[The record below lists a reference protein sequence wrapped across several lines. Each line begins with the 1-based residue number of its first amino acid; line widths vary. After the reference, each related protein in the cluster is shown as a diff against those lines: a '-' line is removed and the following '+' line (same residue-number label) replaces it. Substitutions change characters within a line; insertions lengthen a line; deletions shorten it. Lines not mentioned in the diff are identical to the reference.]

1 MKQSI
6 GVAAWIILVAQ
17 SCSSSAAIFEYDDRV
32 SISASASN
40 LYAPIGIVRDGG
52 RRATGFL
59 VSRCHV
65 LTVKHVLQAELKP
78 GKRVKFVAVM
88 ASKMPSSGGLVTQA
102 GAGHSR
108 LDDWILIKLDNCLGD
123 RLGHVKLSSSSPFVA
138 MPGSASYAPVSS
150 AGYPVDRSR
159 TSLAMDQSCSV
170 VAQSRGEW
178 LHDCATLPG
187 NSGSPLFREVRTAGG
202 TTLQAFA
209 IVTAGA
215 KWRRPVPLN
224 SAYLNTATPLSGIL
238 HAIQNAIG
246 IEAKTAEAVGSTSAA
261 THLAL

>member
-6 GVAAWIILVAQ
+6 CAAAWIILAAQ
-17 SCSSSAAIFEYDDRV
+17 SWSSSAAIFEYDDRV

-65 LTVKHVLQAELKP
+65 LTVKHVLQSELKP

-88 ASKMPSSGGLVTQA
+88 ASNMPSSRGSVTQA

-123 RLGHVKLSSSSPFVA
+123 ALGHVRLSSSSPFVA
-138 MPGSASYAPVSS
+138 MPGSATYAPVSS
-150 AGYPVDRSR
+150 AGYPVDRNR
-159 TSLAMDQSCSV
+159 TSIAMDRSCSV

-178 LHDCATLPG
+178 LHNCATLPG
-187 NSGSPLFREVRTAGG
+187 NSGSPLFREVRTDHGRA
-202 TTLQAFA
+202 LEAFA

-215 KWRRPVPLN
+215 RWRRPVPLN
-224 SAYLNTATPLSGIL
+224 LAYLNTATPFSAIL
-238 HAIQNAIG
+238 PAIQNTMA
-246 IEAKTAEAVGSTSAA
+246 IEAESEEALSTTSAA
-261 THLAL
+261 FHLAL